1 MGEIATVSAWRVLH
15 LAAGGAPRRPQT
27 STPTAFA
34 AVPDTTRFDTRMGSR
49 MTWPEIRM
57 SDEYRGRWVALDNC
71 RYDAKTAQ
79 PVEGTIIDADED
91 LVELCTRIRQ
101 SENKHCA
108 ILFCDDVDETP
119 VPSST
124 RRASYPP
131 TH

>member
-1 MGEIATVSAWRVLH
+1 
-15 LAAGGAPRRPQT
+15 
-27 STPTAFA
+27 
-34 AVPDTTRFDTRMGSR
+34 MGSR
-49 MTWPEIRM
+49 MTWPEIQA

-79 PVEGTIIDADED
+79 PVEGTIVDADED

-108 ILFCDDVDETP
+108 ILFCDEAGEETP
-119 VPSST
+119 VPSSA
-124 RRASYPP
+124 RRPLFDS

>member
-1 MGEIATVSAWRVLH
+1 
-15 LAAGGAPRRPQT
+15 
-27 STPTAFA
+27 
-34 AVPDTTRFDTRMGSR
+34 MGSR
-49 MTWPEIRM
+49 MSWPQIRQ

-71 RYDAKTAQ
+71 RYDGRTAQ

-108 ILFCDDVDETP
+108 ILFCDEIEERLP
-119 VPSST
+119 PSSQ

-131 TH
+131 PQTH